1 MHIAF
6 ICVKQRVERGGTRD
20 AIYAEEMDEKGL
32 SRSAWWDGP
41 LFGHSYGG
49 VLDRRKSMKCSHR
62 VTPSLPTRAR
72 GSEHRFP

>member
-49 VLDRRKSMKCSHR
+49 VFRPVK
-62 VTPSLPTRAR
+62 
-72 GSEHRFP
+72 EHEMQSPCYP